1 MGYWI
6 YYLLFGVAWYA
17 IEHPIVL
24 VPIVAFFAL
33 KRFIPDPWVLAK
45 TFANSR
51 RLRDQVR
58 ANPSNVTARRDLAM
72 IYLQRL
78 RPKKALAVLG
88 PAIEREPESAELQYL
103 LGVASLRSGNAEA
116 SLAPLVAAV
125 DKDPGVRFGDAYRVA
140 GDALMK
146 LSRHDG
152 AIDAYEHFVEIN
164 SSSVEGWAKLSMAHK
179 AAGEGKDADKALREA
194 KRTWAVLPGYK
205 RRQEWR
211 WRLRAQLLS
220 AGL

>member
-24 VPIVAFFAL
+24 VPIVLFFAL

-45 TFANSR
+45 TFAHSG
-51 RLRDQVR
+51 RLRDQIR
-58 ANPSNVTARRDLAM
+58 ANPSNVTARRDMAM

-78 RPKKALAVLG
+78 RPKKALEVLK
-88 PAIEREPESAELQYL
+88 PALEREPESAELQYL
-103 LGVASLRSGNAEA
+103 AGLASFRSGDSEA
-116 SLAPLVAAV
+116 ALTPLVAAV
-125 DKDPGVRFGDAYRVA
+125 ASDPGVRFGDAYRVA

-146 LSRHDG
+146 LGRHDG
-152 AIDAYEHFVEIN
+152 AIDAYEHFVDVN

-179 AAGEGKDADKALREA
+179 AAGEGDDAGKALREA

-211 WRLRAQLLS
+211 WRLRAQFL
-220 AGL
+220 GVGI